1 MINERTFRPTDRPNY
16 RLTTI
21 QEGPL
26 IHLGS
31 IIGACFATVPGAA
44 KLDQWWNVVIGG
56 LPGFS
61 SRAIGSGGGGGRE
74 GSCGGDGRG
83 GISGRVSSVGT
94 ASAGSVNVE
103 TGSEPLVDSNDGSN
117 GYYNDTESNG
127 PPKWYTRFRSD
138 RSKRDFV
145 SAGAASGVAGA
156 FSTPTGGIMFAL
168 EEVRWRSGGVVGE
181 TLIERAASTPCPQ
194 PNPNS

>member
-1 MINERTFRPTDRPNY
+1 M
-16 RLTTI
+16 
-21 QEGPL
+21 
-26 IHLGS
+26 
-31 IIGACFATVPGAA
+31 
-44 KLDQWWNVVIGG
+44 
-56 LPGFS
+56 
-61 SRAIGSGGGGGRE
+61 
-74 GSCGGDGRG
+74 
-83 GISGRVSSVGT
+83 
-94 ASAGSVNVE
+94 NVE
-103 TGSEPLVDSNDGSN
+103 TGSEPLVGSNDGAN

-168 EEVRWRSGGVVGE
+168 EEVRWRSGRVVEWWSGGVVGE
-181 TLIERAASTPCPQ
+181 NLIERAASTTCPQ